1 LRWGNFIRGYAAALI
16 LSAPFA
22 AYGDDAVPVAAVSAA
37 LREGR
42 AKDADDLATAA
53 LANQNLSAMDRA
65 YLFLN
70 QGLAR
75 EQMNAHES
83 ANADFSSAISLQ
95 ILRPDQLAR
104 ALFDRGVTFDEM
116 NQTAEA
122 IADYSAALGLSPK
135 FAAALN
141 NRGNVFRRIGKLSDA
156 GADYEE
162 ALAAGDGEPEY
173 PLYGLGQ
180 IAEAQ
185 GRSLAAEDYYRK
197 ALAAN
202 AQYAPASERLAMLQT
217 QGASGALAL
226 RAPGKSALRVRAPR
240 EQRGASLP
248 SLRPP
253 ILDVA
258 AQAHP
263 PHVTAARAS
272 RLSSVI
278 AVTPEQSAVA
288 GGASLQLG
296 AWRAEADAADGWN
309 QATKRAG
316 GLLDGLSPQIV
327 PADIPGKGRYY
338 RLRAGPVADAAGLCG
353 QLKSKGLACIVTRG

>member
-16 LSAPFA
+16 LSAAFA
-22 AYGDDAVPVAAVSAA
+22 AYGDDAAPVAAVSAA

-116 NQTAEA
+116 NRTAEA

-141 NRGNVFRRIGKLSDA
+141 NRGNVFRRIGKFSDA

-162 ALAAGDGEPEY
+162 ALTAGDDEPEY
-173 PLYGLGQ
+173 PLFGLGQ

-185 GRSLAAEDYYRK
+185 GRTLAAEDYYRK

-202 AQYAPASERLAMLQT
+202 AQYAPASERLAVLQT
-217 QGASGALAL
+217 QGAPGALAL
-226 RAPGKSALRVRAPR
+226 HAPGKSVLSVRPPR
-240 EQRGASLP
+240 DQRAASLP

-258 AQAHP
+258 AQGQPVHVAAKP
-263 PHVTAARAS
+263 P
-272 RLSSVI
+272 RLSGVM
-278 AVTPEQSAVA
+278 AVTPEQSAVG

-309 QATKRAG
+309 HVTKRAG

-338 RLRAGPVADAAGLCG
+338 RLRAGPVADAARLCG

>member
-1 LRWGNFIRGYAAALI
+1 MAALV
-16 LSAPFA
+16 LSAPLSA
-22 AYGDDAVPVAAVSAA
+22 LGDDAAPMVAISAA
-37 LREGR
+37 LRDGR
-42 AKDADDLATAA
+42 ARDADDLATAA
-53 LANQNLSAMDRA
+53 LAKQDLAPMDRA

-95 ILRPDQLAR
+95 VLRPDQLAR

-116 NQTAEA
+116 NQTTQA
-122 IADYSAALGLSPK
+122 ITDYSAALGLSPK

-141 NRGNVFRRIGKLSDA
+141 NRGNAFRRVGKLSDA
-156 GADYEE
+156 RADYEE
-162 ALAAGDGEPEY
+162 ALAAGDGAPEY

-185 GRSLAAEDYYRK
+185 GHPLVAEDYYRR

-202 AQYAPASERLAMLQT
+202 AQYAPASQRLASLQD
-217 QGASGALAL
+217 QGSVQSAALVLHDVDNAAGHASRSHPARQKLASTDTVPL
-226 RAPGKSALRVRAPR
+226 TG
-240 EQRGASLP
+240 
-248 SLRPP
+248 LRPQ
-253 ILDVA
+253 ILDGA
-258 AQAHP
+258 AQSQPMHVSHP
-263 PHVTAARAS
+263 RMARIANVLPAS
-272 RLSSVI
+272 
-278 AVTPEQSAVA
+278 ADASAQP

-309 QATKRAG
+309 QATNRAD
-316 GLLDGLSPQIV
+316 GLLDGLTPHVI

-338 RLRAGPVADAAGLCG
+338 RLRVGPVADAAALCG